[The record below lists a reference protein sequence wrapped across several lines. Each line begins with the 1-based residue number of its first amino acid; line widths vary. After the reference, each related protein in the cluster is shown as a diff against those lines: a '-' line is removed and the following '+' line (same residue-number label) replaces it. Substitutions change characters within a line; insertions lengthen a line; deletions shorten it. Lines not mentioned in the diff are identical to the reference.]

1 MIKSRYK
8 LSIVIPCFNEM
19 LSLRKLVENCLEYIN
34 NDIEI
39 ILVDNGSTDNTFKS
53 LLNLSL
59 PSNIIPVRVEKNI
72 GYGNGILFG
81 LKEAKGEVLSWT
93 HADLQTDISDVMKG
107 FKKFEN
113 ELVSKKCIVK
123 GERKN
128 RNLLDFFFTFNMGVY
143 SSILLNKW
151 MYDINA
157 QPKIFHSSFL
167 EEFENP
173 PLDFSLDL
181 YLIYFFKLKNIKI
194 NTFPVIFKKRKY
206 GEAKGGGS
214 FKGKIKLV
222 IRTLNY
228 IHTLKKNL
236 K

>member
-1 MIKSRYK
+1 
-8 LSIVIPCFNEM
+8 
-19 LSLRKLVENCLEYIN
+19 
-34 NDIEI
+34 
-39 ILVDNGSTDNTFKS
+39 
-53 LLNLSL
+53 
-59 PSNIIPVRVEKNI
+59 
-72 GYGNGILFG
+72 
-81 LKEAKGEVLSWT
+81 
-93 HADLQTDISDVMKG
+93 
-107 FKKFEN
+107 
-113 ELVSKKCIVK
+113 
-123 GERKN
+123 
-128 RNLLDFFFTFNMGVY
+128 
-143 SSILLNKW
+143 